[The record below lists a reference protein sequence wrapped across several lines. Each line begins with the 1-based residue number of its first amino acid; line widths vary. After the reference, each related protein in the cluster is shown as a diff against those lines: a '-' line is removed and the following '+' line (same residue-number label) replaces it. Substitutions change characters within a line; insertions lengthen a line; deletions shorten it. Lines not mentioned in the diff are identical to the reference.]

1 MWPKVQETADLV
13 TFTEKILYGNCH
25 FSCGVT
31 TSIGVGDFRYFKNK
45 DQMKTTMIMTFFIEK
60 MIFEF
65 IWYYVLFTDS
75 CTKGSSTIVFKKL
88 TMSVEK
94 GTKLQTG
101 SDDKVVINQK

>member
-13 TFTEKILYGNCH
+13 TFTEKILNGNCH
-25 FSCGVT
+25 FLCGVT
-31 TSIGVGDFRYFKNK
+31 TSICVGDFRYFKNK
-45 DQMKTTMIMTFFIEK
+45 DHMNTTMIMTFLIEK

-65 IWYYVLFTDS
+65 IWCYVLFTDS

-94 GTKLQTG
+94 GTKLQTE
-101 SDDKVVINQK
+101 SEDNVVIN

>member
-13 TFTEKILYGNCH
+13 IFTEKILNGNFH

-31 TSIGVGDFRYFKNK
+31 TSIGVDNFRYYKNK
-45 DQMKTTMIMTFFIEK
+45 NHMKTTMIMTFFIEK

-101 SDDKVVINQK
+101 SEDKVVINQK